1 MIQLSDLDRTYQVGG
16 RPVHALR
23 DIDLCIA
30 AGEYVSIMGP
40 SGSGKSTLLKT
51 LAGLLPPL
59 GGGFEFAGSP
69 VDYRSEASLGRLYA
83 RIGVLYQ
90 DGALLNGLSLF
101 ENVALPVRMH
111 YPELPEAVVRDMVHA
126 GLAQVEMAGSAEK
139 YPSELSGGMRKRG
152 ALARALV
159 LDPHVV
165 FCDEPSSGLDPITSR
180 LLDDLLLRLKESF
193 RMTLVV
199 VTHELRSIERVA
211 DRVLLLNDGGLR
223 FAGDYADL
231 AGSGDEFIRT
241 FFLRKGHHDDA

>member
-1 MIQLSDLDRTYQVGG
+1 M
-16 RPVHALR
+16 
-23 DIDLCIA
+23 DIIA
-30 AGEYVSIMGP
+30 ARDLTIGYGRTEVLRKIAFTVPEGLITAVVGV

-59 GGGFEFAGSP
+59 GGGFEFAGRP
-69 VDYRSEASLGRLYA
+69 IDYGSEASLGYLYGK
-83 RIGVLYQ
+83 IGVLYQ
-90 DGALLNGLSLF
+90 DGALLNGLSLY

-111 YPELPEAVVRDMVHA
+111 YPELPEGVVADMVHA
-126 GLAQVEMAGSAEK
+126 GLAQVEMSDAGAK
-139 YPSELSGGMRKRG
+139 FPAELSGGMRKRG

-159 LDPHVV
+159 LNPEVV

-199 VTHELRSIERVA
+199 VTHELRSIARVA
-211 DRVLLLNDGGLR
+211 DRVLLLEDGGLR

-231 AGSGDEFIRT
+231 AASDDEFIRT
-241 FFLRKGHHDDA
+241 FFLRKDHHDDA